1 MKIGNEL
8 EKKNV
13 PKSYTFNSDIPL
25 FSICKT
31 PIANPCEV
39 DYKTNG
45 LGYSMFGSAIDQ
57 LLACDIAYNNFVMD
71 FYLGGKKV
79 FYNKK
84 IVKIETIA
92 VKDKNGRV
100 TERNIPVYPDDIT
113 RQQWATYGDEMGQ
126 LNDDPAV
133 KEYNPDLRVEEDT
146 KGIQFALDVLSFKA
160 GLGMKYYQFNANGV
174 VTATQYT
181 GDRQDLVKNAK
192 KFRKNVNK
200 FIKGICKASLFLGR
214 VIFKENV
221 TEDCDIELIDQD
233 GFLVDTETAKAEFRQ
248 DIAQGIRQAWEYRV
262 KFLGEDEKTAKAM
275 VDGEEIENIEEIGK
289 DDTKTNKNKNQ
300 QKNEEEEE

>member
-8 EKKNV
+8 EKKDV

-84 IVKIETIA
+84 IVKMETIA

-146 KGIQFALDVLSFKA
+146 KGIQFALDVLS
-160 GLGMKYYQFNANGV
+160 L
-174 VTATQYT
+174 
-181 GDRQDLVKNAK
+181 
-192 KFRKNVNK
+192 
-200 FIKGICKASLFLGR
+200 
-214 VIFKENV
+214 
-221 TEDCDIELIDQD
+221 
-233 GFLVDTETAKAEFRQ
+233 
-248 DIAQGIRQAWEYRV
+248 
-262 KFLGEDEKTAKAM
+262 
-275 VDGEEIENIEEIGK
+275 
-289 DDTKTNKNKNQ
+289 
-300 QKNEEEEE
+300 